1 MDTLGWLS
9 PVRAPTS
16 PTGGEPSPARLE
28 HTGAAKR
35 QPVLGICWL
44 YRMGSTLRIRSW
56 GWRSMVLRI
65 DCPPYLEQSLTLT
78 LHRHHVTRDV
88 ETNRSGRRV
97 TGEGQRAI
105 LVERLDVAITVALVS
120 ESNTSA
126 EARDELQLIT
136 VLKRVAVQ

>member
-1 MDTLGWLS
+1 M
-9 PVRAPTS
+9 
-16 PTGGEPSPARLE
+16 
-28 HTGAAKR
+28 
-35 QPVLGICWL
+35 
-44 YRMGSTLRIRSW
+44 MGSTLRIR
-56 GWRSMVLRI
+56 GWRRRTLVLRI
-65 DCPPYLEQSLTLT
+65 NCTPYLEQSFALT